1 MDTEIFKELGLSESE
16 IKIYVALLE
25 LGSSTAG
32 EILTKSKLQNSVV
45 HRALNSLIEKGLI
58 SFILEGKRKV
68 YSSIDPENFYN
79 FIEDKKKRFTE
90 LLPELK
96 KKQKRA
102 KVKENASVFKGIR
115 GIKEVYNFM
124 INQKGKEYLTYGGGK
139 PCADKMG
146 ETWWLNIHQKRIANN
161 LKARQVFDKSVLKV
175 GSEIGNLKFTNVRY
189 LPEEF
194 AQFQETVIVGDYVA
208 INVFSDEPYSFLI
221 HDKHVAEGYRKY
233 FEILWKRAN

>member
-32 EILTKSKLQNSVV
+32 DVLVKSRLQNSVV
-45 HRALNSLIEKGLI
+45 HRALNSLIEKSLI
-58 SFILEGKRKV
+58 SFILEGKRRI
-68 YSSIDPENFYN
+68 YSAIDPENFYN
-79 FIEDKKKRFTE
+79 FIEEKKKRFTQ

-96 KKQKRA
+96 KKQKKA
-102 KVKENASVFKGIR
+102 KIKENASVFKGIR

-146 ETWWLNIHQKRIANN
+146 DTWWLNMHGKRIANK
-161 LKARQVFDKSVLKV
+161 LRARQVFDKSVLGI
-175 GSEIGNLKFTNVRY
+175 GSEIGKLKFTHVRY
-189 LPEEF
+189 LSEEF
-194 AQFQETVIVGDYVA
+194 AQFQETVIVGDYVS
-208 INVFSDEPYSFLI
+208 INVFSEEPYSFLI
-221 HDKHVAEGYRKY
+221 HDKHVADGYRKH
-233 FEILWKRAN
+233 FEILWNKAK